1 MSTLEDSAVGHG
13 VALVAACRPSSFS
26 VREVV
31 PNKLAV
37 VLRNRAEV
45 KKVCDDHTVDDKAEP
60 AAQDEREDGD
70 KAEDELKEELKVGDK
85 AEDELKVGDKAKEKR
100 KVGDKAEKQ
109 RKVGDKADKKRKVG
123 DKAEKKRKVGDEA
136 DEELSLMLQE
146 TDEVLA
152 LCNKVIARSENAMG
166 FEP

>member
-1 MSTLEDSAVGHG
+1 MYIHNSSEAT
-13 VALVAACRPSSFS
+13 ACRPSSSS

-31 PNKLAV
+31 PSKLAV
-37 VLRNRAEV
+37 VLRKRAEV
-45 KKVCDDHTVDDKAEP
+45 KEDCDDHKVGDKAEP

-70 KAEDELKEELKVGDK
+70 DH
-85 AEDELKVGDKAKEKR
+85 KVGDKAKPAAKEKRKDGDTAEEER

-123 DKAEKKRKVGDEA
+123 DTAEKKRKVGDEA